1 MGTLNVREEQ
11 KCGECVKAS
20 QSRGKQGCK
29 SREGVT
35 PDWEKQK
42 SPQPGCGGQQ
52 DDTWGLG
59 EGRRDGN
66 RSWERRGKRGRERE
80 GTGREERD
88 REGEEGGRE
97 RNISMGRGLLEE
109 PRWT

>member
-29 SREGVT
+29 GREGVM

-42 SPQPGCGGQQ
+42 SSQLGGVE
-52 DDTWGLG
+52 DNKMAHVVRIRG
-59 EGRRDGN
+59 E
-66 RSWERRGKRGRERE
+66 EMEIE
-80 GTGREERD
+80 VGREEEGEGKEEREQGGGD
-88 REGEEGGRE
+88 REIETE
-97 RNISMGRGLLEE
+97 RNISMGRGLL
-109 PRWT
+109 